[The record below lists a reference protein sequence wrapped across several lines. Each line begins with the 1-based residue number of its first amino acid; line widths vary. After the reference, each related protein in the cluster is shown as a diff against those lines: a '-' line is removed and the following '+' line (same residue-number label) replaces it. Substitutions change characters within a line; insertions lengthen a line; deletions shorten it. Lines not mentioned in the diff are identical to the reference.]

1 MIHEEGARE
10 VKKIGLNGK
19 RGNKGRSVNCMQP
32 FYFNVF

>member
-19 RGNKGRSVNCMQP
+19 RGKKGRSVNCMQP
-32 FYFNVF
+32 FYLNVF